1 MPSFQPQEK
10 AAEALGV
17 HWSWLRDRRLQ
28 GRFIENVHFIR
39 VPGVRSYC
47 YNVPLIARWIDVGGD
62 PARHQR
68 DVDAY
73 LIQTGQMNP
82 SKRKAGGRG

>member
-1 MPSFQPQEK
+1 MPSFQPQMK
-10 AAEALGV
+10 AAEALGL

-28 GRFIENVHFIR
+28 GQFVEGVHYMR
-39 VPGVRSYC
+39 VPGIRSIC

-73 LIQTGQMNP
+73 LIFTEQMTP
-82 SKRKAGGRG
+82 PKRKAAVR